1 MKVFKPSH
9 PETQIA
15 SLDMPINL
23 LELSLQTPTCGPK
36 RTKRETDTEED
47 GLPATI
53 EVFSGLYVNEN
64 AEVLDDD
71 FDSVFKEKVIYHV
84 N

>member
-1 MKVFKPSH
+1 MGHPS
-9 PETQIA
+9 I
-15 SLDMPINL
+15 SLFLP
-23 LELSLQTPTCGPK
+23 QTPTCNGPK
-36 RTKRETDTEED
+36 RTKRETDED

-71 FDSVFKEKVIYHV
+71 FDSVFKEKVINYLEQSGE
-84 N
+84 

>member
-1 MKVFKPSH
+1 M
-9 PETQIA
+9 QIA
-15 SLDMPINL
+15 SLDMSINL
-23 LELSLQTPTCGPK
+23 LEPSQTPTCGLK

-71 FDSVFKEKVIYHV
+71 FDSVFKEKVIYQD